1 LLIPIKKAFVNDRL
15 IREKKALILQAEME
29 RIAGTLFD
37 HPVTEGQ
44 QRQGLKGSQ

>member
-1 LLIPIKKAFVNDRL
+1 MKCPKKVLQNHTRNP
-15 IREKKALILQAEME
+15 LILQAEME
-29 RIAGTLFD
+29 RIADTLFD